1 MKKFALGIAAAA
13 LMMSSSTAWAQ
24 ASDSESIAVESSVS
38 EECNV
43 NATST
48 GINIT
53 YEFDQIAANVIIEC
67 NLYGNVDVQFSSPND
82 GIFQLLG
89 PNSNID
95 FSIDVIPQTADAE
108 GFLGFTSLDNVGP
121 MTFVVD
127 NTGGLFI
134 DPFEFELRINVDP
147 AQNAGQLF
155 AGDYTDEVRV
165 DVRPS

>member
-24 ASDSESIAVESSVS
+24 SGDSELINVGSSVS

-43 NATST
+43 NAVST
-48 GINIT
+48 GINLT
-53 YEFDQIAANVIIEC
+53 YTFDQIAANVIIEC
-67 NLYGNVDVQFSSPND
+67 NLYGSVDVQIHSPND
-82 GIFQLLG
+82 GDFVLVG

-95 FSIDVIPQTADAE
+95 FTIDVLPRTLDAE

-121 MTFVVD
+121 TIFPVD

-134 DPFEFELRINVDP
+134 DPFEFELRINIDP
-147 AQNAGQLF
+147 AQNVGQLF
-155 AGDYTDEVRV
+155 AGDYTDVVRI